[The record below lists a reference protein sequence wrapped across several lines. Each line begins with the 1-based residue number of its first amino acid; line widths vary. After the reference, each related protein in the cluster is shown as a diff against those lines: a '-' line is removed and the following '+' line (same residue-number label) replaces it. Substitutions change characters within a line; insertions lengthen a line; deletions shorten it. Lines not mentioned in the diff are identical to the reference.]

1 MKITYIPH
9 QANYGVSLSSECS
22 FFNEG
27 KSTLTYD
34 IEVKHLK
41 TEGQISFIEVRK
53 TNVLMNDEEVHDA
66 FNDMLLLTAE
76 AINKV
81 VVRVNERGS
90 VLGLVNFDEIK
101 NKWFAIRKVVEETY
115 QGEVISDYL
124 DGMQAKL
131 ESPEVLW
138 NALSKSFFYTV
149 FFNGIYKNYIDAT
162 CLQEEMII
170 RDLLP
175 TQSVGVRVDQGLLM
189 DTEEETYVLSMKGTE
204 EFDGIN
210 QLTKDFFKDQAQADL
225 LPEMCLVELD
235 GKYTIL
241 PTNGAIK
248 SATMEAQV
256 TYDTFFRKNMQIEII
271 NKSH

>member
-9 QANYGVSLSSECS
+9 QANYEVSLSSECP

-34 IEVKHLK
+34 IEVKHIK
-41 TEGQISFIEVRK
+41 SEGQVSFIEVRK
-53 TNVLMNDEEVHDA
+53 TNVLMNDEEVQDA
-66 FNDMLLLTAE
+66 FNDVLLMTAE

-81 VVRVNERGS
+81 VVRVNESGT
-90 VLGLVNFDEIK
+90 VLGLANFEEIK
-101 NKWFAIRKVVEETY
+101 KKWFDVRKVVEQMY

-138 NALSKSFFYTV
+138 SALSKSLFYTV
-149 FFNGIYKNYIDAT
+149 FFNGIYKNYVDAK

-175 TQSVGVRVDQGLLM
+175 TQGVGVLVDQRLLM
-189 DTEEETYVLSMKGTE
+189 DTEEDAYLLSMKGTE

-210 QLTKDFFKDQAQADL
+210 QATKDFFKDHAKTNV
-225 LPEMCLVELD
+225 LPEMCLVEIE
-235 GKYTIL
+235 GTYNIL
-241 PTNGAIK
+241 PTNGAIN
-248 SATMEAQV
+248 SISMEAQV
-256 TYDTFFRKNMQIEII
+256 TYDTFYRKNMQIEITK
-271 NKSH
+271 KSH

>member
-9 QANYGVSLSSECS
+9 QASYEVSLSSECL
-22 FFNEG
+22 FFKEE
-27 KSTLTYD
+27 KSRLTYD

-81 VVRVNERGS
+81 VVQVNEKGS
-90 VLGLVNFDEIK
+90 VLGLVNFEEIK
-101 NKWFAIRKVVEETY
+101 NKWFDIRKVVEETY

-131 ESPEVLW
+131 KSPEVLW

-175 TQSVGVRVDQGLLM
+175 TQGVGVLVDQGLLLN
-189 DTEEETYVLSMKGTE
+189 TEEDAYVLSMKGTE

-225 LPEMCLVELD
+225 LPEMCLVEIE
-235 GKYTIL
+235 GTYNIL
-241 PTNGAIK
+241 PTNGAIN
-248 SATMEAQV
+248 SVTMEAQV
-256 TYDTFFRKNMQIEII
+256 TYDTFYRKNMQIEII
-271 NKSH
+271 KKLH

>member
-9 QANYGVSLSSECS
+9 QASYEVSLSSECP

-41 TEGQISFIEVRK
+41 SEGDVHLIEVSK

-66 FNDMLLLTAE
+66 FNDVLLITAE

-81 VVRVNERGS
+81 VVRVDQSGT
-90 VLGLVNFDEIK
+90 VLGLENFDEIK
-101 NKWFAIRKVVEETY
+101 KKWSDVRRNVEEMY
-115 QGEVISDYL
+115 QGKVISDYL
-124 DGMQAKL
+124 DGMQSKL
-131 ESPEVLW
+131 QNPEVLW

-162 CLQEEMII
+162 CLKEEMII

-175 TQSVGVRVDQGLLM
+175 TQGVGVLVDQGLLF
-189 DTEEETYVLSMKGTE
+189 DTEEDAYLLSMKGTE
-204 EFDGIN
+204 EFDGIS
-210 QLTKDFFKDQAQADL
+210 QLTKDFFKDHAHTDM
-225 LPEMCLVELD
+225 LPEMCLVEIE
-235 GKYTIL
+235 GTYSIL
-241 PTNGAIK
+241 PANGSIN
-248 SATMEAQV
+248 SISMEAQV
-256 TYDTFFRKNMQIEII
+256 SYDTFYRKNMQIEIVK
-271 NKSH
+271 KSY